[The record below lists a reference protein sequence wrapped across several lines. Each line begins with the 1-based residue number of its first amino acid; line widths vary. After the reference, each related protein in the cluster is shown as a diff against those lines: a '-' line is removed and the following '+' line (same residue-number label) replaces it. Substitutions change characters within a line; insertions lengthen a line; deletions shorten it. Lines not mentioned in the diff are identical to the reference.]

1 MYQVQSCVHVF
12 KILRACLLLL
22 FGSHMCACTFVHVCT
37 LCIGSK
43 DADITDDAGSGNCK
57 KQGEYCIISQ

>member
-1 MYQVQSCVHVF
+1 MYNV
-12 KILRACLLLL
+12 
-22 FGSHMCACTFVHVCT
+22 CA

-43 DADITDDAGSGNCK
+43 DADVADDAGSGNCK